1 MTRSTA
7 DLAAFAAAGAMLLG
21 GAASA
26 QMDSQGLSEREAKMF
41 SASAAYESFMG
52 RWSRLL
58 APKFIAFTGVREGDR
73 VLDVGTGTGSLAS
86 SLDHALRSVDI
97 VAIDPS
103 EGFIGY
109 AQKDSRSK
117 RIHFERGDA
126 QALRFPDGSF
136 DDTMALLVMNFVPD
150 HRKALAEMRRV
161 TRPQGR
167 VSACVWDYNAG
178 MQSLRI
184 FWDEVVALDPAM
196 APKDER
202 NMKLSHEGELA
213 ALWKAAGLV
222 DVQETLLTIEQRFA
236 SFDDYWGPFLKGAG
250 PGGAYVVSL
259 PEARRA
265 ELAARL
271 KRRVLGDRQDGPFVL
286 NAGAWCVKGQAPKT
300 RP

>member
-1 MTRSTA
+1 M
-7 DLAAFAAAGAMLLG
+7 
-21 GAASA
+21 
-26 QMDSQGLSEREAKMF
+26 EKMF
-41 SASAAYESFMG
+41 SAGTAYESYMG

-86 SLDHALRSVDI
+86 SLDHALRTIDI

-103 EGFIGY
+103 EGFIGF
-109 AQKDSRSK
+109 AQKSSPSR
-117 RIHFERGDA
+117 RIRFERGDA
-126 QALRFPDGSF
+126 QALPFPDRSF
-136 DDTMALLVMNFVPD
+136 DDAMALLVLNFVPD
-150 HRKALAEMRRV
+150 HRKAVAEMRRV

-167 VSACVWDYNAG
+167 VGACVWDYAAG

-213 ALWKAAGLV
+213 ALWKAAGLLEV
-222 DVQETLLTIEQRFA
+222 EERPLAVEQRFA
-236 SFDDYWGPFLKGAG
+236 SFEDYWAPFLEGTG
-250 PGGAYVVSL
+250 PGGAYVASL
-259 PEARRA
+259 SEPQRA

-271 KRRVLGDRQDGPFVL
+271 KRRLLRDRADGPFTL
-286 NAGAWCVKGQAPKT
+286 EAAAWCVKGSVPKG
-300 RP
+300 P